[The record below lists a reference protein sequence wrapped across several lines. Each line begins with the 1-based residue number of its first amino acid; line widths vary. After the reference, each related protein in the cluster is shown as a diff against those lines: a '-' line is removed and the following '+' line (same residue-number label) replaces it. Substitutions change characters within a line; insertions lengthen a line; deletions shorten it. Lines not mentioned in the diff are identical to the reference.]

1 MKAKGDDVFADSAS
15 LRRPELEPES
25 SEKFSRSPNSPNRPT
40 IAIKKFKPYAKET

>member
-25 SEKFSRSPNSPNRPT
+25 SEKFSRSPQLSRPT
-40 IAIKKFKPYAKET
+40 IAIKKFKPYVKET